1 VPATVEPRL
10 LSSITSYADLARCRD
25 QGVTELTFDLLASN
39 GLHPRVWAY
48 LCDCERKGL
57 PFPNDADLL
66 ALHGFER
73 GAPGNLREYIRLARG
88 LERRRGAHSALI
100 EAATTLSGDGSVS
113 GSVSK
118 MAAQLQQRLTH
129 LGQDANLPDVTFADL
144 EPGFREVRWLWAW
157 RIPRGKLTLLSGDP
171 DVGKSFLTTELAAAV
186 STGRQLFGDDPREP
200 ATVLMLSAE
209 DDPEDTVGPRLR
221 AHGADLTRVRTLR
234 VDEAGKGTDVIDLA
248 SGLDELEALIVHR
261 RPALVV
267 VDPVTAFLGKT
278 DTHRDAAVRA
288 ALTPVRGLA
297 MRYDVA
303 FVLIRHLTKGPRDRV
318 IYRGGGSIGFSAA
331 CRSELMVD
339 YHPDDGPEVE
349 HRRRVLAAVKHNL
362 APRTPPALVYDLS
375 QGRVTWQ
382 GATRLAARDLG
393 GPEVSGE
400 KLTAEREAAEF
411 LIDALYHGE
420 RPVKEVEEE
429 ARQGHNISQASL
441 DRARRTLGVIA
452 KKRANRDG
460 TTYWGISLP
469 PSRKGSKPS
478 DAKSDTLATLDPLQY
493 ATPDSKGGKSGKSG
507 NKLAEQVDPLA
518 PEEDDF

>member
-1 VPATVEPRL
+1 M
-10 LSSITSYADLARCRD
+10 C
-25 QGVTELTFDLLASN
+25 
-39 GLHPRVWAY
+39 
-48 LCDCERKGL
+48 
-57 PFPNDADLL
+57 
-66 ALHGFER
+66 
-73 GAPGNLREYIRLARG
+73 
-88 LERRRGAHSALI
+88 SALV
-100 EAATTLSGDGSVS
+100 EAATDVGVG
-113 GSVSK
+113 GNIGK
-118 MAAQLQQRLTH
+118 IKAQLQQRLTH
-129 LGQDANLPDVTFADL
+129 LGQDADLPDVTFAEL
-144 EPGFREVRWLWAW
+144 EKDFREVRWLWAW

-171 DVGKSFLTTELAAAV
+171 DVGKSFLTTEVAAAV
-186 STGRQLFGDDPREP
+186 STGRLLFGDEPREP
-200 ATVLMLSAE
+200 AAVLMLSAE
-209 DDPEDTVGPRLR
+209 DDPEDTVGPRLK
-221 AHGADLTRVRTLR
+221 AHGADLTRVCTLR
-234 VDEAGKGTDVIDLA
+234 VDEAGKGDDVIDLA
-248 SGLDELEALIVHR
+248 SGLDQLEALIVRR

-297 MRYDVA
+297 IRYGVA
-303 FVLIRHLTKGPRDRV
+303 FVLIRHLTKGARDRV

-382 GATRLAARDLG
+382 GPTKLVARDLG
-393 GPEVSGE
+393 KPEVSGE

-411 LIDALYHGE
+411 LIDALHHGE

-469 PSRKGSKPS
+469 PSGKGSKPS

-493 ATPDSKGGKSGKSG
+493 AAPDGKGGKDGKSG

-518 PEEDDF
+518 PDDVDF